1 MGAMWNSLRLYKMS
15 FNVEEG
21 DAPAKFWVR
30 EIRFISS
37 VWRPGTPGA
46 KILKRLWGG
55 EADVRFKVCGMCPWG
70 ISKNGVVRKKGK
82 KNLALFGTRHIRTTG
97 WTREVKEGEDK
108 KVHNE
113 LEEHKLLVTCS
124 PHSQASDN
132 GKAIN
137 AHKVWYGM
145 HPFRWQKLVCPL
157 MSHLVGHILLV
168 SGQYSTGCCL
178 SAVWLW
184 AWNVLSNSLAKFY
197 TSFSSDVEF
206 SEKRI
211 KKKILFGEYYQLC
224 SKLVQGAWLLYSNL
238 QWSTR
243 GRVDWK

>member
-1 MGAMWNSLRLYKMS
+1 MPQQSVESGRFGLYLLCEVLGRQEQKS
-15 FNVEEG
+15 
-21 DAPAKFWVR
+21 W
-30 EIRFISS
+30 S
-37 VWRPGTPGA
+37 VYEGA
-46 KILKRLWGG
+46 KQTYASKY
-55 EADVRFKVCGMCPWG
+55 AVCVHRG

-97 WTREVKEGEDK
+97 WTQEVKEGEDK
-108 KVHNE
+108 KVRNE

-137 AHKVWYGM
+137 AHEVWYGI
-145 HPFRWQKLVCPL
+145 HPFRWRNLVCLL
-157 MSHLVGHILLV
+157 MSHLVGHILIV
-168 SGQYSTGCCL
+168 SGQYTTLCCL

-211 KKKILFGEYYQLC
+211 KKKKLFGEYHQLC
-224 SKLVQGAWLLYSNL
+224 SKLVQGAGLLYSNL

-243 GRVDWK
+243 GRVERK